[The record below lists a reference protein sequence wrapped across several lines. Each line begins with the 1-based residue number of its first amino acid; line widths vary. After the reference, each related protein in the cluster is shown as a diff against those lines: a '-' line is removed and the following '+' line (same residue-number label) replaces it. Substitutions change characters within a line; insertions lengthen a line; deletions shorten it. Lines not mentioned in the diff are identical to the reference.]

1 MHKYCR
7 RKCFYIFYS
16 CVYWCFCIE
25 QACLSKLLGWY
36 SVHSQ
41 DDLSSATFVRISVP
55 TVVKRIQKVLYRL
68 IERIVLHMWKSIGN
82 QAGSTWTILQLWQRR
97 RICRAFRL
105 ESLWAKCPA
114 NPPSFPKL
122 QYCSFTSCLIEPM
135 QLWASSK
142 SSTGNLTAS
151 VPWGHSLFA

>member
-1 MHKYCR
+1 MHLCMHKYCR

-16 CVYWCFCIE
+16 FVYWCSCIE
-25 QACLSKLLGWY
+25 QTCLSKLLGWY

-41 DDLSSATFVRISVP
+41 DDLSSATYLRISVP
-55 TVVKRIQKVLYRL
+55 TVVKRIQKVPYRL
-68 IERIVLHMWKSIGN
+68 IDRIVLHMWKSIGN

-114 NPPSFPKL
+114 NPPFFIAAVLLILLPAW
-122 QYCSFTSCLIEPM
+122 CMWNVTS
-135 QLWASSK
+135 
-142 SSTGNLTAS
+142 LT
-151 VPWGHSLFA
+151 VIHTWHLVVRQTPHL